1 MASQPRNNIGSV
13 EEPFLSAADLAQAT
27 RTHIQGQWEI
37 SSRKL
42 PISRA
47 AAIDELTERITIPVP
62 EMIFGDNQVA
72 LRHLPSGWAIR
83 FDAGDALDEVDK
95 TGQGLLQVAYAREWA
110 SSREMGSVEG
120 IRDVRPYDWSYTT
133 PYKGTEH
140 VVGELDRG
148 GSQSTTATTE
158 APAANGILPPPPPPP
173 PPPTAPPATSSPS
186 SSAPFR
192 LTSCT
197 TTTSLPLDLLRRRDP
212 IVFNDD
218 VILYESELDDNGI
231 SVLRVKVR
239 AMPQRLLLLSRFY
252 LRLDNVLVR
261 VRDTRVYVDFETN
274 EVLREYTARED
285 SFENVRRTLAERRGL
300 RADAVMVAL
309 RDANLVADL
318 LPITQNS
325 MERLDLRRFLR

>member
-1 MASQPRNNIGSV
+1 MASQSRNNIGSV

-148 GSQSTTATTE
+148 ASQSTIAAKEVPT
-158 APAANGILPPPPPPP
+158 ANGILPSPPPPP
-173 PPPTAPPATSSPS
+173 APSASSSPS
-186 SSAPFR
+186 SSSALRLAP
-192 LTSCT
+192 ST
-197 TTTSLPLDLLRRRDP
+197 TTTFLPLDLLRRRDP

-261 VRDTRVYVDFETN
+261 VRDTRIYVDFETN

-285 SFENVRRTLAERRGL
+285 SFANVRRTLAERRGL
-300 RADAVMVAL
+300 RADAIMVAL
-309 RDANLVADL
+309 RDANQVADL

-325 MERLDLRRFLR
+325 MERLDLSRFLP